1 METFL
6 KVTFLEV
13 GLIPVTFNV
22 SLTCVS
28 FLCSFVEILLV
39 YLVNKQSCF
48 HCDYDVALVSSLR
61 LKHDK
66 DLLVCWHSC
75 CQCFG

>member
-22 SLTCVS
+22 SSTCLLFVFLCGNSSSLTC
-28 FLCSFVEILLV
+28 
-39 YLVNKQSCF
+39 
-48 HCDYDVALVSSLR
+48 
-61 LKHDK
+61 
-66 DLLVCWHSC
+66 
-75 CQCFG
+75 